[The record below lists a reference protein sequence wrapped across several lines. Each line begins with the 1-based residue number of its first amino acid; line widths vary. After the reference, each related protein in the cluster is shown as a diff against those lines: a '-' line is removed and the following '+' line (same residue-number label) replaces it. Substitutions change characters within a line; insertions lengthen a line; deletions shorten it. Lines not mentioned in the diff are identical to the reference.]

1 MHMSLIETKGVVIG
15 PPQRKRSHRPL
26 YGHKSLHNAL
36 YGHRHDVRIYAEP
49 GREAHRSRRSLLD
62 HISVILRKQMKRALE
77 AFAALFLVTLQHAY
91 RREGVLF
98 LDAITGVLIVGVFVF
113 RVVTTEKNVIIAKIH
128 L

>member
-1 MHMSLIETKGVVIG
+1 
-15 PPQRKRSHRPL
+15 
-26 YGHKSLHNAL
+26 
-36 YGHRHDVRIYAEP
+36 
-49 GREAHRSRRSLLD
+49 
-62 HISVILRKQMKRALE
+62 MKRALE